1 MIHRLENMEQST
13 FCTKDINFLTGIDMQ
28 PLNYFELSIILLY
41 VEPLCNIIL
50 KLEMQRSEFQGYI
63 VMYLTEN

>member
-1 MIHRLENMEQST
+1 MYIYPCQ
-13 FCTKDINFLTGIDMQ
+13 KIDFFGAKIYAIS
-28 PLNYFELSIILLY
+28 YFQVLGSLILWVVSYLILH
-41 VEPLCNIIL
+41 VESLCNIIL